1 MREELTIVDR
11 LHKDFEEVML
21 FLDENG
27 EVSLRSVV
35 NDNFR
40 KSLLLA
46 AASYFE
52 RELSNCVYNF
62 VVEIIGEKHIVSSLV
77 EKNVIN
83 RKYHTWFDWGKS
95 NNANKFFSLFGD
107 DFCRKAKDEVFKN
120 QELELSI
127 KSFMAIGSER
137 NRLVHQNFGSFTLE
151 KTADEIFHEYENS
164 LIFILWF
171 SCFIR
176 ENCIKL

>member
-1 MREELTIVDR
+1 MREDTTIVDR
-11 LHKDFEEVML
+11 LHKDFEGVIS

-62 VVEIIGEKHIVSSLV
+62 VIEIIGETHVVSSLV

-83 RKYHTWFDWGKS
+83 RKYHTWFDWD
-95 NNANKFFSLFGD
+95 NANANRFFSIFGD
-107 DFCRKAKDEVFKN
+107 DFSRRAKIAVAKD
-120 QELELSI
+120 QGLDLSI

-151 KTADEIFHEYENS
+151 KTADEIYFDYKNA
-164 LIFILWF
+164 LKFIFWF
-171 SCFIR
+171 SNFIR
-176 ENCIKL
+176 ENCTEL